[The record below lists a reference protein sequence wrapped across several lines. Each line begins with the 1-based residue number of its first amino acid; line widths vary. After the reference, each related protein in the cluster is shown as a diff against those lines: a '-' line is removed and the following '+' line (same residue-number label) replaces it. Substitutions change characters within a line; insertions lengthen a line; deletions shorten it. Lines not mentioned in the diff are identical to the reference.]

1 MFKNESDGA
10 SIEIIKED
18 METHF
23 LKLAE
28 KLIVR
33 MNAQYLAAATIGKYE
48 NGTLI
53 AWFNGQPLHTA
64 PLSLNLLHNA
74 LLRSTI
80 GEEYSLKVSNKP
92 LPFTTK
98 SRMQMLA
105 GGNNI
110 GFQLATN
117 VGFAMAF
124 VSAFYVM
131 FYIKVIYI
139 NQG

>member
-1 MFKNESDGA
+1 MFKNESEGA
-10 SIEIIKED
+10 NIEIIKED
-18 METHF
+18 MEIYF

-28 KLIVR
+28 TLIVR

-74 LLRSTI
+74 LLRAMI
-80 GEEYSLKVSNKP
+80 GEEYNLKVINKP

-131 FYIKVIYI
+131 FYIKVKQSID
-139 NQG
+139 Q